1 MRFST
6 SAVLALPLL
15 AAAAESPF
23 EQYKA
28 KFQNFI
34 SNFGGA
40 LPSVGEKVAEPVA
53 ASTKTKVKVAPKPI
67 ADLTLHDYVETFY
80 SPVKEGATAPE
91 EWLVLVTGQNK
102 TCMGKISPELPLF
115 PPGAH
120 AD

>member
-67 ADLTLHDYVETFY
+67 FDLTLHDYVDTFY
-80 SPVKEGATAPE
+80 SPVRTGPE

-102 TCMGKISPELPLF
+102 TCMGKISPDLPLF
-115 PPGAH
+115 LLGAH